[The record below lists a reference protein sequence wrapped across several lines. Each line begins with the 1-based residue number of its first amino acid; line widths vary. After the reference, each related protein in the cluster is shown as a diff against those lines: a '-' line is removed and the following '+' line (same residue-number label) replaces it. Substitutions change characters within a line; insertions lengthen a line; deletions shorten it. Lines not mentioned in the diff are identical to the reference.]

1 MHGAEAVGQ
10 DHGGEAGM
18 KPLVRSS
25 LADRIMESLTKTAEM
40 SWKQHYEA
48 TGKPTMSSL
57 SYAVLRLEK
66 AGKVERARVVFAPKY
81 NYKED
86 RTHAARVLIRRK
98 A

>member
-1 MHGAEAVGQ
+1 
-10 DHGGEAGM
+10 M
-18 KPLVRSS
+18 KPLVQAS
-25 LADRIMESLTKTAEM
+25 LADRIMDSLKGSVEM
-40 SWKQHYEA
+40 SWKQLYEA

-86 RTHAARVLIRRK
+86 RTHAARVMIRRK